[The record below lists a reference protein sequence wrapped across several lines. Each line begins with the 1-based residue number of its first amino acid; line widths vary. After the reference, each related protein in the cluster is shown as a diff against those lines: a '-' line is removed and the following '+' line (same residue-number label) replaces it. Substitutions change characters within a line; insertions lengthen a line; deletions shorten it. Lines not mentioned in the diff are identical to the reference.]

1 MSRLTIDFG
10 IDLGTTNS
18 AISVAQRG
26 GVETVK
32 NGLSEI
38 TPSLVAFDKKG
49 SKRIGLAAADMYR
62 RASSATNVH
71 AEFKRVMGQRV
82 YREFKAA
89 GLKKTPEELSAE
101 VLLEL
106 KRACTGRFGAEPEA
120 AVITVPAMFELP
132 QNEATANAAKLAGFA
147 HSQLLPEPV
156 AAAIAYGFATDVER
170 AYWLVYDYGGGTFDA
185 SIVSVRDGQLSVIR
199 HAGDN
204 YLGGADLDWKIV
216 DEALVPAL
224 VENYSFATLSRA
236 AGAPDIDRGRMLVL
250 KQLAERI
257 KKELTTSESANW
269 HEEGLLEDDDGEA
282 IDVDGSLSRARFE
295 ELAAPAVDRSM
306 QIVEKLIADSGIPR
320 DKIDKLLLV
329 GGSTFIPLVRSRLAS
344 LAIPLGIELDPMTV
358 VSRGAAIFASSQRI
372 PSAHRK
378 TSAPDAG
385 TATVQLEY
393 EPVTKEL
400 HPMIG
405 GRVQINGAAPAAGAT
420 VSLTRDDQGWS
431 SGEVPLDS
439 KGMFFIG
446 AKIREKGQTSFEI
459 VVRVDGAKVPCQPSA
474 LSATYGLQVSGA
486 PLPAGVGIA
495 LADGKCKILH
505 AAGSILPRPEEPFKA
520 KFTRTLKKGSQ
531 ESLRIPVMSGDELI
545 AEHNRCGAVIEIK
558 GSDLDRDV
566 PAGTDVEISI
576 SIDSSGVPSVR
587 AYVSLLDLTFEPSER
602 LRLDY
607 EPAEILRER
616 KEALKT
622 RLEKVEE
629 DADSNSLDTLSAD
642 ALALRLGDEM
652 NEIDS
657 LIDQWEGGDEV
668 AAGKA
673 THLIS
678 EVSKKTATLEAGVAL
693 PAATAEFNKS
703 LDDVRKAV
711 AQYGKAE
718 ERRIIEELAR
728 EGNKAIQVKDA
739 IALRHCSG
747 QLGAMGAQLIARD
760 PGFWMAFLHHMSTMQ
775 SKFTDQAAGRR
786 LLNEGA
792 QAAQRGDV
800 QSVQSV
806 VQQLNR
812 LLPPQEAQAITSQIT
827 SHVR

>member
-1 MSRLTIDFG
+1 
-10 IDLGTTNS
+10 
-18 AISVAQRG
+18 
-26 GVETVK
+26 
-32 NGLSEI
+32 
-38 TPSLVAFDKKG
+38 
-49 SKRIGLAAADMYR
+49 
-62 RASSATNVH
+62 
-71 AEFKRVMGQRV
+71 
-82 YREFKAA
+82 
-89 GLKKTPEELSAE
+89 
-101 VLLEL
+101 
-106 KRACTGRFGAEPEA
+106 
-120 AVITVPAMFELP
+120 
-132 QNEATANAAKLAGFA
+132 
-147 HSQLLPEPV
+147 
-156 AAAIAYGFATDVER
+156 
-170 AYWLVYDYGGGTFDA
+170 
-185 SIVSVRDGQLSVIR
+185 
-199 HAGDN
+199 
-204 YLGGADLDWKIV
+204 
-216 DEALVPAL
+216 
-224 VENYSFATLSRA
+224 
-236 AGAPDIDRGRMLVL
+236 
-250 KQLAERI
+250 
-257 KKELTTSESANW
+257 
-269 HEEGLLEDDDGEA
+269 
-282 IDVDGSLSRARFE
+282 
-295 ELAAPAVDRSM
+295 
-306 QIVEKLIADSGIPR
+306 
-320 DKIDKLLLV
+320 
-329 GGSTFIPLVRSRLAS
+329 
-344 LAIPLGIELDPMTV
+344 
-358 VSRGAAIFASSQRI
+358 
-372 PSAHRK
+372 
-378 TSAPDAG
+378 
-385 TATVQLEY
+385 
-393 EPVTKEL
+393 
-400 HPMIG
+400 
-405 GRVQINGAAPAAGAT
+405 
-420 VSLTRDDQGWS
+420 
-431 SGEVPLDS
+431 
-439 KGMFFIG
+439 
-446 AKIREKGQTSFEI
+446 
-459 VVRVDGAKVPCQPSA
+459 
-474 LSATYGLQVSGA
+474 
-486 PLPAGVGIA
+486 
-495 LADGKCKILH
+495 
-505 AAGSILPRPEEPFKA
+505 
-520 KFTRTLKKGSQ
+520 
-531 ESLRIPVMSGDELI
+531 MSGDELI

-739 IALRHCSG
+739 IALRHCSE